1 LRAVNLHR
9 SPMTT
14 IRHFRQV
21 VFWPLQLMPT
31 RPGVP
36 VQRHWEA
43 LETAGPSGPWREL
56 RDELNAESREI
67 RERYYKEFVTFLPYV
82 QRFIYGSVAGQET
95 AGRGSERSMR
105 VFRREDVFRVR
116 VTNDDGVA
124 LTFDVEEVALYFF
137 LDADVAI
144 LAVELWSNDMPLERA
159 QDMVFRFGRAYPAWW
174 TNEGHGGNCPR
185 RVEWLDA
192 AGNVLAASDYEQKQN
207 YLSHVARYRTPYLA
221 AHWQFLLQ
229 PLGLEYPGQ
238 SAALRYRQ
246 LEHYRMPLMVY
257 LALDDPT
264 ALSRSDFVR
273 LGLLTRPGS
282 RESLP
287 YSERSLA
294 EFEAA
299 YCDDRFWARQ
309 GEHFSGDARLICTGV
324 LLAVVGRHGDLF
336 FDGRETGMLGQF
348 KHQYFLLFLLA
359 HFHKAALLS
368 MSDELAVAMNRLEV
382 GDTESVRQ
390 FKRTIRQSMEVFLRF
405 THRYWF
411 HEVSNQDLAR
421 AIFARLSRHL
431 GNDALY
437 EEVRSEVADMNE
449 YLDTDSV
456 RRQAQTVVRLTV
468 VTVFGLIGTVA
479 TGFLGMNLL
488 SEAGEPLAWRLLLF
502 AQPLAATGAVTI
514 LTVVKS
520 KVLADFL
527 DALSDERV
535 SWELAEQVARATPN
549 HAPLSAQKEPVKYNR
564 TPL

>member
-1 LRAVNLHR
+1 
-9 SPMTT
+9 MTT

-21 VFWPLQLMPT
+21 VLWPLQLMPLN
-31 RPGVP
+31 PGVQ
-36 VQRHWEA
+36 VQRHWQA
-43 LETAGPSGPWREL
+43 LEATDGTHAWREL
-56 RDELNAESREI
+56 ADELNVESREI

-82 QRFIYGSVAGQET
+82 QRFIYGSMAGQE
-95 AGRGSERSMR
+95 AGGRAGERSLR
-105 VFRREDVFRVR
+105 VFRRDDVARVR
-116 VTNDDGVA
+116 VTYHDDVA
-124 LTFDVEEVALYFF
+124 VAFDLEEIALYFF

-144 LAVELWSNDMPLERA
+144 LSVELCANDLPLERA
-159 QDMVFRFGRAYPAWW
+159 QDTVFRFGRAYPAWW
-174 TNEGHGGNCPR
+174 TGAGEGGNCPR

-192 AGNVLAASDYEQKQN
+192 GGAVLATSDFEQKQS
-207 YLSHVARYRTPYLA
+207 YLSHVAKHRTPYLS

-238 SAALRYRQ
+238 SAPLRYRQ

-264 ALSRSDFVR
+264 ELSRGDFVR
-273 LGLLTRPGS
+273 LGLMTRPGT

-287 YSERSLA
+287 YSQRSL
-294 EFEAA
+294 EQFEQE
-299 YCDDRFWARQ
+299 YCDDRFWARE
-309 GEHFSGDARLICTGV
+309 GEHFSGDARLICTGSV
-324 LLAVVGRHGDLF
+324 LAVVGRHGDMF

-348 KHQYFLLFLLA
+348 KHQYFLLFLIA

-390 FKRTIRQSMEVFLRF
+390 FKRAIRQSMEVFLRF

-421 AIFARLSRHL
+421 GIFSRLSRHL

-437 EEVRSEVADMNE
+437 EEVRSEVANMNE

-456 RRQAQTVVRLTV
+456 RRQAQTILRLTV
-468 VTVFGLIGTVA
+468 VTILGLIGAVA

-488 SEAGEPLAWRLLLF
+488 AEADEPLAWRVFLF
-502 AQPLAATGAVTI
+502 VLILVLTGTI
-514 LTVVKS
+514 TLYTIVKS
-520 KVLADFL
+520 KALADFL

-535 SWELAEQVARATPN
+535 TWRDKWRMFKRARRP
-549 HAPLSAQKEPVKYNR
+549 
-564 TPL
+564 

>member
-1 LRAVNLHR
+1 
-9 SPMTT
+9 MTT

-21 VFWPLQLMPT
+21 VFWPLQLMPI

-43 LETAGPSGPWREL
+43 LDTAGPRGPWKEVF
-56 RDELNAESREI
+56 DELNAESREI

-95 AGRGSERSMR
+95 ASRGTERSMR

-116 VTNDDGVA
+116 VTNEDGVA
-124 LTFDVEEVALYFF
+124 LTFDVEEVALHFF

-144 LAVELWSNDMPLERA
+144 LAVELWANDIPLERA
-159 QDMVFRFGRAYPAWW
+159 QNMVFRFGRAYPAWW
-174 TNEGHGGNCPR
+174 TNEGEGGNCPR

-192 AGNVLAASDYEQKQN
+192 AGSVLATSDYEQKQN
-207 YLSHVARYRTPYLA
+207 YLTHVARYRTPYLA
-221 AHWQFLLQ
+221 SHWQFLLQ

-246 LEHYRMPLMVY
+246 IEHYRMPLMVY

-273 LGLLTRPGS
+273 LGLLTRPGAS
-282 RESLP
+282 DSAP

-294 EFEAA
+294 DFEAE

-309 GEHFSGDARLICTGV
+309 GEHFSGDARLICTGL

-348 KHQYFLLFLLA
+348 KHQYFLLFLIA

-421 AIFARLSRHL
+421 AIFSRLSRHL

-437 EEVRSEVADMNE
+437 DEVRNEVADMNE

-456 RRQAQTVVRLTV
+456 RRQAQTILRLTV
-468 VTVFGLIGTVA
+468 VTVAGLIGTVA

-488 SEAGEPLAWRLLLF
+488 ASADEPLAWRVLLF
-502 AQPLAATGAVTI
+502 ALTLVLTGAVTI
-514 LTVVKS
+514 YTVVKS

-527 DALSDERV
+527 DALSDERL
-535 SWELAEQVARATPN
+535 SWANKWRVLRRAKP
-549 HAPLSAQKEPVKYNR
+549 R
-564 TPL
+564 

>member
-1 LRAVNLHR
+1 MRIAENGAPLAPSYVTIL
-9 SPMTT
+9 MTT

-21 VFWPLQLMPT
+21 VLWPLQLMPIK
-31 RPGVP
+31 PGMP
-36 VQRHWEA
+36 VQRHWQV
-43 LETAGPSGPWREL
+43 LEEPGNPWREQ
-56 RDELNAESREI
+56 RDEFNAESREI

-82 QRFIYGSVAGQET
+82 QRLIYGSMAGQEAASR
-95 AGRGSERSMR
+95 AGERSLR
-105 VFRREDVFRVR
+105 VFRREDVSRVR
-116 VTNDDGVA
+116 VTHDDGVA
-124 LTFDVEEVALYFF
+124 TTFDVDEVALYFF
-137 LDADVAI
+137 LDADVAV
-144 LAVELWSNDMPLERA
+144 LAVELCANDIPLERA

-174 TNEGHGGNCPR
+174 TSTGEGGNCPR

-192 AGNVLAASDYEQKQN
+192 GGAVLAVSDYEQKQN
-207 YLSHVARYRTPYLA
+207 YTSHVAKFRTPYLA
-221 AHWQFLLQ
+221 SHWQFLVK

-238 SAALRYRQ
+238 SATLRYRQ

-264 ALSRSDFVR
+264 ELSRADFVR
-273 LGLLTRPGS
+273 LGLLTRPGVGN
-282 RESLP
+282 SLP

-294 EFEAA
+294 KFEAEF
-299 YCDDRFWARQ
+299 CDDRFWARE
-309 GEHFSGDARLICTGV
+309 GEHFSGDARLICTGL

-348 KHQYFLLFLLA
+348 KHQYFLLFLIA

-382 GDTESVRQ
+382 GDTDSVRE

-411 HEVSNQDLAR
+411 HEISNQELAR
-421 AIFARLSRHL
+421 AIFGRLTRHL

-437 EEVRSEVADMNE
+437 DEVRSEVADMNE

-456 RRQAQTVVRLTV
+456 RRQAQTILRLTV
-468 VTVFGLIGTVA
+468 VTIFGLIGTVA

-488 SEAGEPLAWRLLLF
+488 SESEEPFAWRLLLF
-502 AQPLAATGAVTI
+502 LLVLLGTGTVT
-514 LTVVKS
+514 LYSVVKS

-535 SWELAEQVARATPN
+535 NWPN
-549 HAPLSAQKEPVKYNR
+549 KWRVLRRLRQ
-564 TPL
+564 

>member
-1 LRAVNLHR
+1 
-9 SPMTT
+9 MTV

-21 VFWPLQLMPT
+21 VLWPLQLMPVK
-31 RPGVP
+31 PGQP
-36 VQRHWEA
+36 VQRHWEV
-43 LETAGPSGPWREL
+43 LQEIGAGNPWREL
-56 RDELNAESREI
+56 RDELNVESREI

-82 QRFIYGSVAGQET
+82 QRFIYGSVAGQE
-95 AGRGSERSMR
+95 AASRGGERSMR
-105 VFRREDVFRVR
+105 VFQREDVAKVR
-116 VTNDDGVA
+116 VTFDDGVA
-124 LTFDVEEVALYFF
+124 MTFDLDEVGLYFF

-144 LAVELWSNDMPLERA
+144 LAVELRANDIALERA

-174 TNEGHGGNCPR
+174 TSTGEGGNCAR

-192 AGNVLAASDYEQKQN
+192 AGAVLATSDYGEKQN
-207 YLSHVARYRTPYLA
+207 YLSHVAKYRTPYLA
-221 AHWQFLLQ
+221 QHWQFLLK

-238 SAALRYRQ
+238 TAALRYRQ
-246 LEHYRMPLMVY
+246 LEHYRMPIMVY
-257 LALDDPT
+257 FALDDPT
-264 ALSRSDFVR
+264 ELTRADFIR
-273 LGLLTRPGS
+273 LGLLTRPGQPDV
-282 RESLP
+282 LP
-287 YSERSLA
+287 YSERSL
-294 EFEAA
+294 EKFEAE
-299 YCDDRFWARQ
+299 YCDDRFWERG

-324 LLAVVGRHGDLF
+324 LLAVVGRHGDTF

-348 KHQYFLLFLLA
+348 KHQYFLLFLIA

-411 HEVSNQDLAR
+411 HEVSNQELAR
-421 AIFARLSRHL
+421 AIFSRLTRHL

-437 EEVRSEVADMNE
+437 EEVRNEVDDMNE
-449 YLDTDSV
+449 YLDTDSA
-456 RRQAQTVVRLTV
+456 RRQANTILRLTV

-488 SEAGEPLAWRLLLF
+488 SAADEPFLWRALLF
-502 AQPLAATGAVTI
+502 AVILALTGGIT
-514 LTVVKS
+514 LYTVVKS

-535 SWELAEQVARATPN
+535 GWSDKWRVLARPRR
-549 HAPLSAQKEPVKYNR
+549 S
-564 TPL
+564 

>member
-1 LRAVNLHR
+1 
-9 SPMTT
+9 MTT

-21 VFWPLQLMPT
+21 VLWPLQLMPIK
-31 RPGVP
+31 PGVP

-43 LETAGPSGPWREL
+43 LEDAASSNVWKEV

-95 AGRGSERSMR
+95 ASRGSERSMR
-105 VFRREDVFRVR
+105 VFRREDVARVR
-116 VTNDDGVA
+116 VTSDDGVA
-124 LTFDVEEVALYFF
+124 LTFEVDEIALYFF

-144 LAVELWSNDMPLERA
+144 LAVELYSNDIPLERA

-174 TNEGHGGNCPR
+174 TIEGRGGNCPR
-185 RVEWLDA
+185 TVEWLDA
-192 AGNVLAASDYEQKQN
+192 AGNVLATSDYEQKQN
-207 YLSHVARYRTPYLA
+207 YLTHVTRYRTPYLA

-238 SAALRYRQ
+238 SAKLRYRQ
-246 LEHYRMPLMVY
+246 LEHYRMPQMVY

-264 ALSRSDFVR
+264 HLSRSDFVR

-294 EFEAA
+294 DFEAE

-348 KHQYFLLFLLA
+348 KHQYFLLFLIA

-368 MSDELAVAMNRLEV
+368 MSDELAVAMNKLEV
-382 GDTESVRQ
+382 GATESVRQ

-421 AIFARLSRHL
+421 AIFSRLSRHL

-437 EEVRSEVADMNE
+437 DEVRNEVADMNE

-456 RRQAQTVVRLTV
+456 RRQAQTILRLTV
-468 VTVFGLIGTVA
+468 VTVFGLIGTVV

-488 SEAGEPLAWRLLLF
+488 AEADEPLAWRALIF
-502 AQPLAATGAVTI
+502 VVTLAATGAITI
-514 LTVVKS
+514 FTVVKS
-520 KVLADFL
+520 KPLADFL

-535 SWELAEQVARATPN
+535 SWPN
-549 HAPLSAQKEPVKYNR
+549 KFRVLRQPRRS
-564 TPL
+564 

>member
-1 LRAVNLHR
+1 
-9 SPMTT
+9 MTT

-21 VFWPLQLMPT
+21 VFWPLQLMPIK
-31 RPGVP
+31 PGVP
-36 VQRHWEA
+36 VQRHWEG
-43 LETAGPSGPWREL
+43 LEQAGAGNPWREL

-82 QRFIYGSVAGQET
+82 QRFIYGSMAGQE
-95 AGRGSERSMR
+95 AASREGERSMR
-105 VFRREDVFRVR
+105 VFRRDDVLRVR
-116 VTNDDGVA
+116 VTFDDGTA
-124 LTFDVEEVALYFF
+124 LVFEAEEVALYFF

-144 LAVELWSNDMPLERA
+144 LTVELYTNDISLERA
-159 QDMVFRFGRAYPAWW
+159 QDTVFRFGRAYPAWW
-174 TNEGHGGNCPR
+174 TSTGQGGNCPR

-192 AGNVLAASDYEQKQN
+192 KGGVLTTSDYEQKQR
-207 YLSHVARYRTPYLA
+207 YLSHVAKYRTPYLA
-221 AHWQFLLQ
+221 SHWQFLLN

-264 ALSRSDFVR
+264 TFSRADFVR
-273 LGLLTRPGS
+273 LGLTTRPGS
-282 RESLP
+282 RDSLP
-287 YSERSLA
+287 YSVRSL
-294 EFEAA
+294 EQFESE
-299 YCDDRFWARQ
+299 YCDDRFWGRE
-309 GEHFSGDARLICTGV
+309 GEHFSGDARLICTGL
-324 LLAVVGRHGDLF
+324 LLAVVGRHGDMF

-348 KHQYFLLFLLA
+348 KHQYFLLFLIA

-421 AIFARLSRHL
+421 AIFSRLSRHL

-437 EEVRSEVADMNE
+437 DEVRNEVADMNE

-456 RRQAQTVVRLTV
+456 RRQAQTILRLTV
-468 VTVFGLIGTVA
+468 VTIFGLIGTVA

-488 SEAGEPLAWRLLLF
+488 AEAEAPLLWRVLLF
-502 AQPLAATGAVTI
+502 VLILI
-514 LTVVKS
+514 LTTAITLYTVAKS
-520 KVLADFL
+520 KRLADFL
-527 DALSDERV
+527 DALSDQRV
-535 SWELAEQVARATPN
+535 SWREKWRV
-549 HAPLSAQKEPVKYNR
+549 LSRSSSP
-564 TPL
+564 

>member
-1 LRAVNLHR
+1 MARRFSCDV
-9 SPMTT
+9 PMTV

-21 VFWPLQLMPT
+21 VFWPLQLMPL

-43 LETAGPSGPWREL
+43 LDVAGPSGPWKEV
-56 RDELNAESREI
+56 RDDLNAESREI

-95 AGRGSERSMR
+95 ASRGSERSMR
-105 VFRREDVFRVR
+105 AFRRDDVFRVR

-124 LTFDVEEVALYFF
+124 LTFDIDDVALYFF

-144 LAVELWSNDMPLERA
+144 LAVELYANDISLERA

-174 TNEGHGGNCPR
+174 TNAGTGGNCPLK
-185 RVEWLDA
+185 VEWLDA
-192 AGNVLAASDYEQKQN
+192 AGNVLATSDYEQKQN
-207 YLSHVARYRTPYLA
+207 YLTHVARYRTPYLA

-238 SAALRYRQ
+238 TAALRYRQ

-264 ALSRSDFVR
+264 SLSRSDFVR

-282 RESLP
+282 GSSLP

-294 EFEAA
+294 EFEAE
-299 YCDDRFWARQ
+299 YCDDRFWGRQ
-309 GEHFSGDARLICTGV
+309 GEHFSGDARLICTGL

-348 KHQYFLLFLLA
+348 KHQYFLLFLIA

-437 EEVRSEVADMNE
+437 EEVRNEVADMNE

-456 RRQAQTVVRLTV
+456 RRQAQTILRLTV
-468 VTVFGLIGTVA
+468 VTVFGLIGTVV

-488 SEAGEPLAWRLLLF
+488 AEADEPLSWRILLF
-502 AQPLAATGAVTI
+502 VVTLGLTGAITI

-535 SWELAEQVARATPN
+535 SWANKWRVLRQPR
-549 HAPLSAQKEPVKYNR
+549 R
-564 TPL
+564 R

>member
-1 LRAVNLHR
+1 
-9 SPMTT
+9 MIT

-21 VFWPLQLMPT
+21 VLWPLQLMPLN
-31 RPGVP
+31 PGVQ
-36 VQRHWEA
+36 VQRHWQG
-43 LETAGPSGPWREL
+43 LEGAGHAWREL
-56 RDELNAESREI
+56 ADELNADSREI

-82 QRFIYGSVAGQET
+82 QRFIYGSMAGQE
-95 AGRGSERSMR
+95 AGGRSGERSLR
-105 VFRREDVFRVR
+105 VFRRDDVTRVR
-116 VTNDDGVA
+116 VTYHDDVA
-124 LTFDVEEVALYFF
+124 VTFDIEEIALYFF

-144 LAVELWSNDMPLERA
+144 LSVELCANDIPLGHA
-159 QDMVFRFGRAYPAWW
+159 QDTVFRFGRAYPAWW
-174 TNEGHGGNCPR
+174 TAAGEGGNCPR

-192 AGNVLAASDYEQKQN
+192 GGAVLATSDYEQKQS
-207 YLSHVARYRTPYLA
+207 YLSHVAKHRTPYLA

-264 ALSRSDFVR
+264 ELSRGDFVR
-273 LGLLTRPGS
+273 LGLMTRPGT

-287 YSERSLA
+287 YSQRSL
-294 EFEAA
+294 EQFEQE
-299 YCDDRFWARQ
+299 YCDDRFWARE
-309 GEHFSGDARLICTGV
+309 GEHFSGDARLICSGSV
-324 LLAVVGRHGDLF
+324 LAVVGRHGDMF

-348 KHQYFLLFLLA
+348 KHQYFLLFLIA

-368 MSDELAVAMNRLEV
+368 MSDELAVAMNRLDV
-382 GDTESVRQ
+382 GDNESVRQ
-390 FKRTIRQSMEVFLRF
+390 FKRAIRQSMEVFLRF

-421 AIFARLSRHL
+421 GIFSRLSRHL

-437 EEVRSEVADMNE
+437 DEVRSEVADMNE

-456 RRQAQTVVRLTV
+456 RRQAQTILRLTV
-468 VTVFGLIGTVA
+468 VTILGLIGTVA

-488 SEAGEPLAWRLLLF
+488 AAADEPLAWRAFLF
-502 AQPLAATGAVTI
+502 VLILVLTGAITLYTI
-514 LTVVKS
+514 VKS

-527 DALSDERV
+527 DALSDERI
-535 SWELAEQVARATPN
+535 SWRDKWRVLKRARRP
-549 HAPLSAQKEPVKYNR
+549 
-564 TPL
+564 

>member
-1 LRAVNLHR
+1 MPTPIVAEGRNIAQNGAPPFFHVYR
-9 SPMTT
+9 PMTT

-21 VFWPLQLMPT
+21 VLWPLQLMPIK
-31 RPGVP
+31 PGLP
-36 VQRHWEA
+36 VQRHWET
-43 LETAGPSGPWREL
+43 LEAPSEGNPWCEL
-56 RDELNAESREI
+56 RDELNVESREI

-82 QRFIYGSVAGQET
+82 QRFIYGSMAGQE
-95 AGRGSERSMR
+95 AASRVGERSLR
-105 VFRREDVFRVR
+105 VFQRQDVLRVR
-116 VTNDDGVA
+116 VTFDDGVA
-124 LTFDVEEVALYFF
+124 LVFNVDEVALYFF

-144 LAVELWSNDMPLERA
+144 LAVELWANDIPLERA

-174 TNEGHGGNCPR
+174 TSSGTGGNCME

-192 AGNVLAASDYEQKQN
+192 AGGVLAVSDYGEKQN
-207 YLSHVARYRTPYLA
+207 YLSHVAKYRTPYLA
-221 AHWQFLLQ
+221 SHWQFLVK

-246 LEHYRMPLMVY
+246 IEHYRMPLMVY
-257 LALDDPT
+257 LALEDP
-264 ALSRSDFVR
+264 AELSRSDFVR
-273 LGLLTRPGS
+273 LGLLTRPGP
-282 RESLP
+282 RGSLP

-294 EFEAA
+294 EFEAEF
-299 YCDDRFWARQ
+299 CDDRFWARE

-324 LLAVVGRHGDLF
+324 LLAVVGRHGDVF

-348 KHQYFLLFLLA
+348 KHQYFLLFLIA

-411 HEVSNQDLAR
+411 HEVSSQELAR
-421 AIFARLSRHL
+421 SIFSRLTRHL

-437 EEVRSEVADMNE
+437 DEVRSEVADMNE

-456 RRQAQTVVRLTV
+456 RRQANTILRLTV
-468 VTVFGLIGTVA
+468 VTVAGLIGTVA

-488 SEAGEPLAWRLLLF
+488 AEAEEPFWWRMLLF
-502 AQPLAATGAVTI
+502 LLILAGTGAMT
-514 LTVVKS
+514 LYAVVKS

-535 SWELAEQVARATPN
+535 SWPN
-549 HAPLSAQKEPVKYNR
+549 KWRVLKGLRN
-564 TPL
+564 

>member
-1 LRAVNLHR
+1 
-9 SPMTT
+9 MTT

-21 VFWPLQLMPT
+21 VFWPLQLMPIK
-31 RPGVP
+31 PGVP
-36 VQRHWEA
+36 VQRHWQA
-43 LETAGPSGPWREL
+43 LDAAGPGNPWREV

-82 QRFIYGSVAGQET
+82 QRFIYGSVAGQE
-95 AGRGSERSMR
+95 AASRGSERSMR
-105 VFRREDVFRVR
+105 VFRRDDVFRVR
-116 VTNDDGVA
+116 VTNDKGAA
-124 LTFDVEEVALYFF
+124 LTFNIDEIALHFF

-144 LAVELWSNDMPLERA
+144 LAVELWSNDIPLEQA

-174 TNEGHGGNCPR
+174 TNDGSGGNCPH

-192 AGNVLAASDYEQKQN
+192 AGGVLATSDYEQKPN
-207 YLSHVARYRTPYLA
+207 YLTHVAKYRTPYLA

-246 LEHYRMPLMVY
+246 LEHYRMPVMVY

-282 RESLP
+282 PDSPP
-287 YSERSLA
+287 YSERYLA
-294 EFEAA
+294 EFEAQ

-309 GEHFSGDARLICTGV
+309 GEHFSGDARLICTGL

-348 KHQYFLLFLLA
+348 KHQYFLLFLIA

-368 MSDELAVAMNRLEV
+368 LSDELAVAMNRLEV
-382 GDTESVRQ
+382 GATESVRQ

-421 AIFARLSRHL
+421 AIFSRLSRHL

-437 EEVRSEVADMNE
+437 DEVRNEVADMNE

-456 RRQAQTVVRLTV
+456 RRQAQTILRLTV
-468 VTVFGLIGTVA
+468 VTVFGLLGTVA

-488 SEAGEPLAWRLLLF
+488 SEAEEPLMWRVFLF
-502 AQPLAATGAVTI
+502 VVTLVATGAITI
-514 LTVVKS
+514 FTVVKS

-535 SWELAEQVARATPN
+535 SWPDKWRVLRNP
-549 HAPLSAQKEPVKYNR
+549 R
-564 TPL
+564 R

>member
-1 LRAVNLHR
+1 MR
-9 SPMTT
+9 
-14 IRHFRQV
+14 I
-21 VFWPLQLMPT
+21 
-31 RPGVP
+31 RPGAP

-43 LETAGPSGPWREL
+43 LDATGPSGPWKEL
-56 RDELNAESREI
+56 FDELNAESREI

-82 QRFIYGSVAGQET
+82 QRFIYGSDAGQET
-95 AGRGSERSMR
+95 AGRASERSLR

-116 VTNDDGVA
+116 VTNEDGVA

-137 LDADVAI
+137 LDTDVAI
-144 LAVELWSNDMPLERA
+144 LAVELWANDIPLERA
-159 QDMVFRFGRAYPAWW
+159 QNMVFRFGRAYPAWW
-174 TNEGHGGNCPR
+174 TAEGEGGNCPQ

-192 AGNVLAASDYEQKQN
+192 AGSVLATSDYEQKQN
-207 YLSHVARYRTPYLA
+207 YLTHVARYRTPYLA
-221 AHWQFLLQ
+221 SHWQFLLQ

-246 LEHYRMPLMVY
+246 IEHYRMPLMVY

-273 LGLLTRPGS
+273 LGLLTRPGT
-282 RESLP
+282 RDSLP
-287 YSERSLA
+287 YSDRSLA
-294 EFEAA
+294 DFESQ
-299 YCDDRFWARQ
+299 YCDDRFWGRQ
-309 GEHFSGDARLICTGV
+309 GEHFSGDARLICTGL

-348 KHQYFLLFLLA
+348 KHQYFLLFLIA

-368 MSDELAVAMNRLEV
+368 MSDELAVAMNKLEV
-382 GDTESVRQ
+382 GNTESVRQ

-405 THRYWF
+405 SHRYWF

-421 AIFARLSRHL
+421 SIFGRLSRHL

-437 EEVRSEVADMNE
+437 EEVRNEVADMNE

-456 RRQAQTVVRLTV
+456 RRQAQTILRLTV

-488 SEAGEPLAWRLLLF
+488 AAADEPLAWRVLLF
-502 AQPLAATGAVTI
+502 ILILGATGAITVF
-514 LTVVKS
+514 TVVKS
-520 KVLADFL
+520 KPLADFL

-535 SWELAEQVARATPN
+535 SWPN
-549 HAPLSAQKEPVKYNR
+549 KWRVLRKSR
-564 TPL
+564 R

>member
-1 LRAVNLHR
+1 
-9 SPMTT
+9 MTT

-21 VFWPLQLMPT
+21 VFWPLQLMPI

-43 LETAGPSGPWREL
+43 LETAGASGAWREL

-95 AGRGSERSMR
+95 ASRGSERSMR

-116 VTNDDGVA
+116 VTSDDGVA

-144 LAVELWSNDMPLERA
+144 LAVELWSNDVPLERA

-174 TNEGHGGNCPR
+174 TSTGEGGNCPR

-192 AGNVLAASDYEQKQN
+192 GGNVLATSDYEQKQN
-207 YLSHVARYRTPYLA
+207 YLTHVARYRTPYLA
-221 AHWQFLLQ
+221 SHWQFLLQ

-238 SAALRYRQ
+238 SAKLRYRQ
-246 LEHYRMPLMVY
+246 IEHYRMPLMVY

-264 ALSRSDFVR
+264 VLSRSDFVR
-273 LGLLTRPGS
+273 LGLLTRAGA
-282 RESLP
+282 RDSLP

-294 EFEAA
+294 EFESQF
-299 YCDDRFWARQ
+299 CDDRFWARQ

-324 LLAVVGRHGDLF
+324 LLAVVGRHGDVF

-348 KHQYFLLFLLA
+348 KHQYFLLFLIA

-368 MSDELAVAMNRLEV
+368 MSDELAVAMNKLEV

-421 AIFARLSRHL
+421 TIFSRLSRHL

-437 EEVRSEVADMNE
+437 EEVRNEVADMNE

-488 SEAGEPLAWRLLLF
+488 AEADEPLAWRVVLF
-502 AQPLAATGAVTI
+502 VVTLVLTGAVTI

-535 SWELAEQVARATPN
+535 SWPNKWRVLRRAKP
-549 HAPLSAQKEPVKYNR
+549 R
-564 TPL
+564 